1 MDVYIGPTNNY
12 LTDYWLE
19 MAGDFDSIFVALLM
33 KVWRVKLTTILNC
46 VESGF
51 YRLNS
56 DLALEDKIFERV
68 TQINFY
74 IASELSEFCVILVR
88 I

>member
-12 LTDYWLE
+12 LSDYWLE
-19 MAGDFDSIFVALLM
+19 MAGEFDSIFVALLM
-33 KVWRVKLTTILNC
+33 KVWRVKLTIILYC

-51 YRLNS
+51 YRPNS
-56 DLALEDKIFERV
+56 DLAPKDKILERV

-74 IASELSEFCVILVR
+74 IASELSAFCVILR
-88 I
+88 T